1 MQWRPL
7 FNRITLPIAVVTLY
21 FLVPVSIDDAPVGSL
36 LGALVGVAAIAAI
49 AAVIVNE
56 ARRAERRLEP
66 VHLLLAF
73 ELVLV
78 IFSMTYYV
86 LALKYPGE
94 FSGLDTRLDALY
106 FSMTTM
112 STVGY
117 GDIHASG
124 QSARLLVTLQLGF
137 NLVFVAALVA
147 LLQDK
152 VHRGKG

>member
-1 MQWRPL
+1 ML
-7 FNRITLPIAVVTLY
+7 TLY
-21 FLVPVSIDDAPVGSL
+21 FLVPVSIDDAPAGPL
-36 LGALVGVAAIAAI
+36 LGALVAVAAIVAI
-49 AAVIVNE
+49 TAVIVNE
-56 ARRAERRLEP
+56 ARRAERRLRP

-86 LALKYPGE
+86 LALKDPGE
-94 FSGLDTRLDALY
+94 FSGLVTRLDALY

-117 GDIHASG
+117 GDIHGIG
-124 QSARLLVTLQLGF
+124 QAARLLVTMQLGF

-147 LLQDK
+147 LLQDQ
-152 VHRGKG
+152 VRRRAD